1 MLSHAVRYE
10 VNKGL
15 CRTRTRIFLLA
26 SFNFHCYNLP
36 YYGLFG
42 NSPVEDSHR
51 PGLLAS
57 LVGLFDGRPGCL
69 VSGPTLSVYCTLQ
82 VDWVYQ
88 TRETWQLLLPQWV
101 HRQSVALKLKG
112 T

>member
-1 MLSHAVRYE
+1 MKNTGHTLSHAVRYE

-26 SFNFHCYNLP
+26 CFNFHYYNLS

-57 LVGLFDGRPGCL
+57 CL

-82 VDWVYQ
+82 VDWVY
-88 TRETWQLLLPQWV
+88 
-101 HRQSVALKLKG
+101 
-112 T
+112 